1 MKESVDMSAL
11 FEEWLTI
18 SRPHLFCIL
27 AHISFRVSLISR
39 LQNPNFDANEEQ
51 TRTDILM
58 NKLLLPAS
66 VQMLQASITLAHPLK
81 RTLPNNKLG
90 TNSSQIHW
98 PWPINPAFC
107 QNKIYFVPDLC

>member
-1 MKESVDMSAL
+1 MSAL

-18 SRPHLFCIL
+18 SRPHLFCNLCTYIL
-27 AHISFRVSLISR
+27 PGISDFKTSNS
-39 LQNPNFDANEEQ
+39 NFDANQEQ

-58 NKLLLPAS
+58 NKLLLSAS

-81 RTLPNNKLG
+81 CTLPNNKPG

-98 PWPINPAFC
+98 PWPINQAFC
-107 QNKIYFVPDLC
+107 QNKVYFVLDLC